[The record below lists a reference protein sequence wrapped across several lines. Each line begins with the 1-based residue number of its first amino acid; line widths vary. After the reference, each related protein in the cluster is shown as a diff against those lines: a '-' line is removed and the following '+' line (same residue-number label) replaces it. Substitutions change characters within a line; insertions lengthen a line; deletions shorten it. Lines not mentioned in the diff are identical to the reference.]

1 MTKCWNKKLLKSI
14 PSNFCLKMM
23 FFKITPKIWATA
35 AVILSSRP
43 FENSKIWT
51 LPTNWRTF
59 ENYFYSTSECFIVV
73 VTNYFYGSGWDS
85 DGRAIVFDTR
95 GLWFKISH
103 RQNLISNIFTVWAVV
118 VAQLVERSLLTPE
131 VRGSNPVIGNNLY
144 WIFSVNCIEKTKI
157 KKKRPGLAHFLKIT
171 S

>member
-1 MTKCWNKKLLKSI
+1 
-14 PSNFCLKMM
+14 MM

-85 DGRAIVFDTR
+85 DGRAVVFDTR
-95 GLWFKISH
+95 GTWFKISH

-118 VAQLVERSLLTPE
+118 VAQLVERSLLTSE
-131 VRGSNPVIGNNLY
+131 VWGSNLVIGNNLY
-144 WIFSVNCIEKTKI
+144 WMFTVNCFEMTKI
-157 KKKRPGLAHFLKIT
+157 KKKRPGLVHLKNIFTVKCLWAAHLKHFTIYCDIA
-171 S
+171 